1 MRQAVLLAHPAGHS
15 LSPTM
20 HNAAFAALGIDAVYR
35 ALDVPP
41 VELAARVRDLRRPEM
56 LGGNVTI
63 PHKEAALDLMDRLTP
78 SALAIGAVNT
88 VVARR
93 GDLVGDNTDA
103 SGFLRAL
110 TEGGIA
116 VLGARAVV
124 LGAGG
129 AARAIA
135 YALATAG
142 AESVC
147 VHNRTHDRAQR
158 LAAALAEFGD
168 VRALP
173 DAELGMVGRAAT
185 LLVNATSVGMAGGP
199 AEDVLPCRSSV
210 LPEEGAVVDIVYRPA
225 RTPLLRE
232 AGRRGLIAQNGV
244 PMLVHQ
250 GAAALEQWTG
260 EPAPVDVMRAALE
273 RALAVE

>member
-1 MRQAVLLAHPAGHS
+1 MREAILLAHPVGHS
-15 LSPTM
+15 LSPAM
-20 HNAAFAALGIDAVYR
+20 HNAAFEALGVEAVYR

-41 VELAARVRDLRRPEM
+41 IELAARVRGLRRPET
-56 LGGNVTI
+56 LGANVTI

-78 SALAIGAVNT
+78 AARAIGAVNT
-88 VVARR
+88 VVPRR
-93 GDLVGDNTDA
+93 DELVGDNTDA
-103 SGFLRAL
+103 GGFLRAL
-110 TEGGIA
+110 AESGIA
-116 VLGARAVV
+116 VRGARAVV

-142 AESVC
+142 AETVR

-158 LAAALAEFGD
+158 LADALAEFGD
-168 VRALP
+168 VRAVP

-199 AEDVLPCRSSV
+199 AEDALPCGSDA

-225 RTPLLRE
+225 LTPLLRE
-232 AGRRGLIAQNGV
+232 AGQRGLVAQNGV

-260 EPAPVDVMRAALE
+260 ETAPVEVMRAALE
-273 RALAVE
+273 GALAVP